1 MRLLLPRLAFSW
13 FAREIRIAEAFTA
26 LTADAATRGC
36 AISFLTIASVVI
48 QRSLLFLYTLSI
60 VIQGGMTCLFNFGQF
75 LRIAIRLGDL
85 HSPSLMTPSSIL
97 TQFMTIDL
105 TIANNW
111 RIYWTDMKKVA
122 ASNLRAVSLFRG
134 LYARVARNLD
144 MDVSY
149 ISRIARGER
158 RSKIVEDA
166 LNREVI
172 KILKMLK
179 SDSRSPKQTTKNVDQ
194 GR

>member
-1 MRLLLPRLAFSW
+1 M
-13 FAREIRIAEAFTA
+13 
-26 LTADAATRGC
+26 
-36 AISFLTIASVVI
+36 
-48 QRSLLFLYTLSI
+48 
-60 VIQGGMTCLFNFGQF
+60 
-75 LRIAIRLGDL
+75 
-85 HSPSLMTPSSIL
+85 
-97 TQFMTIDL
+97 
-105 TIANNW
+105 
-111 RIYWTDMKKVA
+111 
-122 ASNLRAVSLFRG
+122 
-134 LYARVARNLD
+134 ARNLD

>member
-1 MRLLLPRLAFSW
+1 
-13 FAREIRIAEAFTA
+13 
-26 LTADAATRGC
+26 
-36 AISFLTIASVVI
+36 
-48 QRSLLFLYTLSI
+48 
-60 VIQGGMTCLFNFGQF
+60 
-75 LRIAIRLGDL
+75 
-85 HSPSLMTPSSIL
+85 
-97 TQFMTIDL
+97 
-105 TIANNW
+105 
-111 RIYWTDMKKVA
+111 MKRVA

>member
-1 MRLLLPRLAFSW
+1 
-13 FAREIRIAEAFTA
+13 
-26 LTADAATRGC
+26 
-36 AISFLTIASVVI
+36 
-48 QRSLLFLYTLSI
+48 
-60 VIQGGMTCLFNFGQF
+60 
-75 LRIAIRLGDL
+75 
-85 HSPSLMTPSSIL
+85 
-97 TQFMTIDL
+97 
-105 TIANNW
+105 
-111 RIYWTDMKKVA
+111 MKRVA

-149 ISRIARGER
+149 VSRIARGER

-166 LNREVI
+166 LNREVSR
-172 KILKMLK
+172 ILKLLK

>member
-1 MRLLLPRLAFSW
+1 
-13 FAREIRIAEAFTA
+13 
-26 LTADAATRGC
+26 
-36 AISFLTIASVVI
+36 
-48 QRSLLFLYTLSI
+48 
-60 VIQGGMTCLFNFGQF
+60 
-75 LRIAIRLGDL
+75 
-85 HSPSLMTPSSIL
+85 
-97 TQFMTIDL
+97 
-105 TIANNW
+105 
-111 RIYWTDMKKVA
+111 MKKVA